1 MKNAETLINDERT
14 NPATQQSNNEHL
26 TDQSASWDSES
37 VILTIRQSVSQTWT
51 VAPADKEMKIY
62 LNRSLNIDAC
72 ILYTYEVDYMIPY
85 IIHDTDGRKMWTNLT
100 IWFTS

>member
-37 VILTIRQSVSQTWT
+37 VTLTISQSVKHEQWLQLIKKWT
-51 VAPADKEMKIY
+51 YV
-62 LNRSLNIDAC
+62 
-72 ILYTYEVDYMIPY
+72 
-85 IIHDTDGRKMWTNLT
+85 
-100 IWFTS
+100 